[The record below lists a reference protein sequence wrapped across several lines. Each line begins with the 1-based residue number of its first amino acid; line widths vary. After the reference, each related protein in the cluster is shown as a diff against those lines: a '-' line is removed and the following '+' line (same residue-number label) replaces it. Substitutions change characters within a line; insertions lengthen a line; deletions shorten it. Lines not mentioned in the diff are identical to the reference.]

1 MVRSRIPRPSS
12 PSWRG
17 SRASIADRAALEAG
31 LAAAAAG
38 DRERAIALL
47 EPLAQRGDGAAMVA
61 LATTLSDAGRQRE
74 ARAYVERA
82 LAADERDAMA
92 HETRG
97 LLLLREGH
105 TAAAVDPLRRATT
118 LDPDRA
124 NAWNLLG
131 VALERGA
138 GDHAGALAA
147 WQRALD
153 LAPDRFDVLFNLAT
167 VAADSG
173 ETEIARASFARFVA
187 EAPPRPGRP
196 SCRERASACARSGG
210 AP

>member
-1 MVRSRIPRPSS
+1 
-12 PSWRG
+12 
-17 SRASIADRAALEAG
+17 
-31 LAAAAAG
+31 
-38 DRERAIALL
+38 
-47 EPLAQRGDGAAMVA
+47 
-61 LATTLSDAGRQRE
+61 
-74 ARAYVERA
+74 
-82 LAADERDAMA
+82 MA

-138 GDHAGALAA
+138 GDHVGALAA

-167 VAADSG
+167 VAADCG
-173 ETEIARASFARFVA
+173 ETEIAPRASHGSS
-187 EAPPRPGRP
+187 PGSAGDLGGRAAA
-196 SCRERASACARSGG
+196 SARASAEPGG